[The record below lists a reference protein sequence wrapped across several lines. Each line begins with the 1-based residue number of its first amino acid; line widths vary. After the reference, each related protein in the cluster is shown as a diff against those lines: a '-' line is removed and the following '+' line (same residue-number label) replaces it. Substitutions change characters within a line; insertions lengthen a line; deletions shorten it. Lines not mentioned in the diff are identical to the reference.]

1 MKIAFLMY
9 SAYGQAGTSV
19 ATQTLANSLAARQH
33 EVELV
38 SVFQYHDVPPLRF
51 DPSITLRTLVD
62 TRDGSPDLG
71 HPLHAV
77 ATEYCPGAGFKPDD
91 KNRYSRLMDERA
103 AGYLKS
109 TDADVVIATA
119 PSTIA
124 LVTTLGTGKYITL
137 GQAHTH
143 YHHQSAASR
152 KMLDEAIPQLD
163 GFVTV
168 TAKDAQT
175 HRDAYGAVGTDFHAI
190 PNAVTSTFMRSDVRE
205 SRIVTSSG
213 RMVDWKRFD
222 LLVNAFAQLGRKYPD
237 WTLRVYGSGVE
248 KPKLR
253 KLIDD
258 LGANERILLMGHT
271 QHLRE
276 ELAKSALHTST
287 STDETFGLTIVEAM
301 TCGVPVLSTAGP
313 HGPSEIITDGVD
325 GALSPVGDVDAF
337 AKNLDWLMGDADTRA
352 QLGANAVE
360 KARNYSNEAQA
371 QTYEAYLSRLLTA
384 RDYRPEALCRATSA
398 GDLEFVVDPSR
409 APGSRFTV
417 LCVNA
422 ADGRQALMAG
432 PAEQTANGHYVA
444 IPAQLRLAPGTWN
457 VLLRRED
464 DGVMRRV
471 KVKELQQSANS
482 LISTPAHSTPVRFRS
497 FTRSPNGG
505 YLQIVSR
512 EFPAHAEV
520 LGIESAGSHLNVQ
533 IFALGVAAAQGG
545 PQVDVTGQGAHVI
558 AQSRKNKESFF
569 TIPCAFSNGGAS
581 FTFDLQQYADRMIEL
596 DTIWDLSLSIPGN
609 LTVSGTAHRLRI
621 GRFGDDIVQRK
632 PVNVFPKR
640 NVATPQG
647 RSVSFHPYYT
657 DSNYLSVGLKLLT

>member
-38 SVFQYHDVPPLRF
+38 SVFQYHDAPPLRF
-51 DPSITLRTLVD
+51 APSIGLHTLVD
-62 TRDGSPDLG
+62 TRNGSADLENPQ
-71 HPLHAV
+71 HSV
-77 ATEYCPGAGFKPDD
+77 ASDHCTGFKADD

-103 AGYLKS
+103 AAYLQG

-119 PSTIA
+119 PNTIA
-124 LVTTLGTGKYITL
+124 LLTSLGTGQYITL

-143 YHHQSAASR
+143 YHHQTASSR
-152 KMLDEAIPQLD
+152 KMLDAAIPQLD

-175 HRDAYGAVGTDFHAI
+175 HRDAYGAVGTLFHAI
-190 PNAVTSTFMRSDVRE
+190 PNAVTSTFMRAEVRE
-205 SRIVTSSG
+205 SRIVTASG
-213 RMVDWKRFD
+213 RLVDWKRFD
-222 LLVNAFAQLGRKYPD
+222 LLVSAFAQLGRKYPD
-237 WTLRVYGSGVE
+237 WTLRVYGSGEE
-248 KPKLR
+248 KAKLR
-253 KLIDD
+253 KLIDS
-258 LGANERILLMGHT
+258 LGANERVLLMGHT
-271 QHLRE
+271 KHLRE
-276 ELAKSALHTST
+276 ELAKAALHTST

-313 HGPSEIITDGVD
+313 HGPSEIISDGVD

-337 AKNLDWLMGDADTRA
+337 AKNLDWLLGDAELRA

-360 KARNYSNEAQA
+360 KSRLYSNESQA
-371 QTYEAYLSRLLTA
+371 QSYETYLSQLLTA
-384 RDYRPEALCRATSA
+384 RDYRPEAFCRATST
-398 GDLEFVVDPSR
+398 GDLEFVLDPAR
-409 APGSRFTV
+409 APGERFTV

-422 ADGRQALMAG
+422 ADGRQALMAA
-432 PAEQTANGHYVA
+432 PVEHTANGHLYASV
-444 IPAQLRLAPGTWN
+444 PARLRLTSGTWN

-471 KVKELQQSANS
+471 RVTELQSSANS
-482 LISTPAHSTPVRFRS
+482 LISSPAEASPVSFRS
-497 FTRSPNGG
+497 FARSADGG

-520 LGIESAGSHLNVQ
+520 LSVETNGSHLTVQ
-533 IFALGVAAAQGG
+533 LYALGVTAAQGG
-545 PQVDVTGQGAHVI
+545 PQVDVSGQGAQII
-558 AQSRKNKESFF
+558 AQSRKNAGSFF

-581 FTFDLQQYADRMIEL
+581 FTIDLQQYADRMIDV
-596 DTIWDLSLSIPGN
+596 DTIWDLSLSIPEN
-609 LTVSGTAHRLRI
+609 LTVSGQSHRLRL

-632 PVNVFPKR
+632 PVHVYAKPS
-640 NVATPQG
+640 VTTVEG
-647 RSVSFHPYYT
+647 RSVTYNPYYT
-657 DSNYLSVGLKLLT
+657 DSNYLSIGLKLTS